1 MEFWSRGLGKSS
13 VHLRFEEG
21 HVENTGDTVVITGI
35 MGEPVFWEYRTTLT
49 EEDLFDVINIIP
61 HPGIIDFLGGS
72 EKRWS
77 ILFAIAKRGLK
88 FLLLCGLDLLKSMVP
103 GKRRRISGNT

>member
-1 MEFWSRGLGKSS
+1 MEFWSRGLGKST
-13 VHLRFEEG
+13 VNLRFEEG
-21 HVENTGDTVVITGI
+21 EVENCGDTVVITGM

-49 EEDLFDVINIIP
+49 EQDLFDVIHIIP

-88 FLLLCGLDLLKSMVP
+88 FLLFCGLELLKRMVP
-103 GKRRRISGNT
+103 GRQRRVSGNP